1 MEMDKMQ
8 ERAVKTELEH
18 RKTISDMD
26 NYKSE
31 VTTLNMEIERFAGR
45 MAKYQ
50 DNEDRIEQENMRYKM
65 EAEAQREQLDKATRE
80 VDMLRAAKD
89 KQSHEIQRLHQG
101 ANSVEN
107 IWPEFWLE
115 KQPEIPCILNLVRV

>member
-65 EAEAQREQLDKATRE
+65 EAEAQREQLEKATRE

-101 ANSVEN
+101 
-107 IWPEFWLE
+107 WL
-115 KQPEIPCILNLVRV
+115 PDG

>member
-18 RKTISDMD
+18 RKAVSDMD

-50 DNEDRIEQENMRYKM
+50 DNEDRIEQENMRQKM
-65 EAEAQREQLDKATRE
+65 ETEALREQLDKATRE
-80 VDMLRAAKD
+80 VDLLKSTKE
-89 KQSHEIQRLHQG
+89 KQSVEIQRLHQ
-101 ANSVEN
+101 E
-107 IWPEFWLE
+107 L
-115 KQPEIPCILNLVRV
+115 